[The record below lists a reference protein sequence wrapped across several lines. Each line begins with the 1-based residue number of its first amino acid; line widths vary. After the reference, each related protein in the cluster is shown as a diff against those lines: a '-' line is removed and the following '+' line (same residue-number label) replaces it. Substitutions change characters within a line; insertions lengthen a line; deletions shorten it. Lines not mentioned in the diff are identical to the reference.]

1 MHKPEPWKLA
11 LILLLGAGA
20 LSQLT
25 ACATAGADARP
36 LRDSR
41 ISDRPADRPGRF

>member
-1 MHKPEPWKLA
+1 MHKPEPWKVA
-11 LILLLGAGA
+11 VILLLGAGT

-25 ACATAGADARP
+25 ACATTGADARS

-41 ISDRPADRPGRF
+41 ISDRPADRPAHF